1 MKLEFWGCVMGF
13 PKPQQAQLDSCPRS
27 IDRRQFLSVCTKLGA
42 ALVGATAM
50 IPLSGCMSPV
60 EALTPS
66 QASLRVGVDCFN
78 PAYEML
84 VDKDAHGAVPLEN
97 SKHYAAGFDVAVVT
111 YLAHKLGCRACIL
124 DVDHADLAEYLKRGY
139 IDVAVSAVYNDS
151 NDTSLSF
158 SDAYAPI
165 ELAVVTRVDSPYAQ
179 ASQVEQLSGALMAA
193 RANTDYDA
201 AIGAIPGAVHLMPYS
216 KRTNACVKVRD
227 KEIDATV
234 VDRHGFE
241 NAAEL
246 FPDLTLVPLPVGSLD
261 KGATQWVRMA
271 VRRDDT
277 ALLDGINSG
286 LASLSESDAQAM
298 WKGAKEAVGG
308 TMLDSE

>member
-1 MKLEFWGCVMGF
+1 MGF
-13 PKPQQAQLDSCPRS
+13 LEPQRAQLDSCPRS
-27 IDRRQFLSVCTKLGA
+27 MDRRQFLSVCTKLGA
-42 ALVGATAM
+42 ALVGAAAM
-50 IPLSGCMSPV
+50 APISGCMSPV

-84 VDKDAHGAVPLEN
+84 VDKEVQGAVPLEN

-111 YLAHKLGCRACIL
+111 YLAHRLGCRACIL

-158 SDAYAPI
+158 SDAYAPV

-179 ASQVEQLSGALMAA
+179 ASQVEQLRGALMAA
-193 RANTDYDA
+193 RANTDLDT

-216 KRTNACVKVRD
+216 NRTNACVKVRD

-234 VDRHGFE
+234 VDRRGFE
-241 NAAEL
+241 SAAEL
-246 FPDLTLVPLPVGSLD
+246 FPELTLVPLPEGALD
-261 KGATQWVRMA
+261 KVSAQWVRMA
-271 VRRDDT
+271 VRRDDA

-286 LASLSESDAQAM
+286 LASISESDAQAM
-298 WKGAKEAVGG
+298 WKDAKEAADA
-308 TMLDSE
+308 TMLESE

>member
-1 MKLEFWGCVMGF
+1 MGDLR
-13 PKPQQAQLDSCPRS
+13 PQQAQLETRS
-27 IDRRQFLSVCTKLGA
+27 RSMDRRQFLSACTKLGA
-42 ALVGATAM
+42 AMIGAAALA
-50 IPLSGCMSPV
+50 PLSGCMSPM

-84 VDKDAHGAVPLEN
+84 VDKDAQGAVPLEN
-97 SKHYAAGFDVAVVT
+97 SKHFAAGFDVAVVN
-111 YLAHKLGCRACIL
+111 YLAQRLGCRACIL

-158 SDAYAPI
+158 SDAYAPV
-165 ELAVVTRVDSPYAQ
+165 ELAVVTRADSPYAT
-179 ASQVEQLSGALMAA
+179 ASKVEQLSGALMAA
-193 RANTDYDA
+193 RANTDFDT

-216 KRTNACVKVRD
+216 NRTNACLKVRD

-234 VDRHGFE
+234 VDRRGFE
-241 NAAEL
+241 SAAEL
-246 FPDLTLVPLPVGSLD
+246 FPELTLVPLSADSLAEV
-261 KGATQWVRMA
+261 KTQQVRMA

-277 ALLDGINSG
+277 ALLESINSG
-286 LASLSESDAQAM
+286 LASISESDAQAM
-298 WKGAKEAVGG
+298 WKDAKEAVGA
-308 TMLDSE
+308 TMLVSE